1 MKFIIP
7 LNYKFK
13 NIILGIIDY
22 PTAIL
27 NLIWNTF
34 LYFILKNFSIVLSTK
49 IFIFSALSFPVLLL
63 TIVGFNNESPLYT
76 IKYLIQYIRRPK
88 IYLFQKQNYNSKLY

>member
-7 LNYKFK
+7 QNYKFK
-13 NIILGIIDY
+13 NRIFGIIDY
-22 PTAIL
+22 STAIL
-27 NLIWNTF
+27 NIIWNTILF
-34 LYFILKNFSIVLSTK
+34 FILKNIQIILTTK

-76 IKYLIQYIRRPK
+76 LRYLICYIKKPK
-88 IYLFQKQNYNSKLY
+88 LYLFQKNNDPNQS

>member
-7 LNYKFK
+7 QNYKFK
-13 NIILGIIDY
+13 NRIFGIIDY
-22 PTAIL
+22 STAVL
-27 NLIWNTF
+27 NIIWNTILF
-34 LYFILKNFSIVLSTK
+34 FIFKNLQIILTTK

-76 IKYLIQYIRRPK
+76 IKYLIRYIRRPK
-88 IYLFQKQNYNSKLY
+88 LYLFQKDTHFEQP

>member
-7 LNYKFK
+7 QNYKFK
-13 NIILGIIDY
+13 NRIFGIIDY

-27 NLIWNTF
+27 NVIWNVI
-34 LYFILKNFSIVLSTK
+34 LYFIIKNFNLPLSIR
-49 IFIFSALSFPVLLL
+49 IFIFSALSFPILLL

-76 IKYLIQYIRRPK
+76 LKYIISYIKKPK
-88 IYLFQKQNYNSKLY
+88 IYLFDKNSEYE